1 MAMNRGQNLPQ
12 VKINNLTSIK
22 WHLFRHAPVS
32 RAEIAEALEL
42 NPSTVTNIVSELMAQ
57 GVVRELHTVP
67 EENRGA
73 GRRPIGIDLT
83 PDVYHVIG
91 IHLGWNITQVCLTNL
106 RGDIIA
112 REQAPRAPESYP
124 EMLDLIT
131 GMGKRMLEAS
141 GDTPVLGMGIA
152 IPGIV
157 SSRDGMFLQG
167 ENGREDWIGKPIAAD
182 LSKRIGIPAR
192 ADNLGRARAKR
203 IALFYPEI
211 VDGSDSFLV
220 FYVSDGISCHMQL
233 MSHSLHGEEN
243 AAGEIGHMIMIPE
256 GNPEITRD
264 QTLDRLSGNLA
275 IRMQLQ
281 TLLKETDQ
289 PSLLRSLCADA
300 EDIPVSLILMAQ
312 RAGDPMVC
320 QVLNRAMHYIG
331 IALTNIVDFVNPR
344 YIVLT
349 GQLFRNEENVQMI
362 REFILKHAY
371 SADSGNLKLVYQ
383 DAGEYAGAVNG
394 AALAVHR
401 FFLNGAMN

>member
-22 WHLFRHAPVS
+22 WHLFRHAPIS

-42 NPSTVTNIVSELMAQ
+42 NPSTVTNIVSEMMAQ
-57 GVVRELHTVP
+57 GVVRELPVVP

-73 GRRPIGIDLT
+73 GRRPIAIDLN
-83 PDVYHVIG
+83 PNVYHVIG
-91 IHLGWNITQVCLTNL
+91 IHLGWHVTQICLTNL
-106 RGDIIA
+106 RGEIIA

-167 ENGREDWIGKPIAAD
+167 ESREDWIEKPIAAD
-182 LSKRIGIPAR
+182 MSKRIGIPAR

-220 FYVSDGISCHMQL
+220 FYVSEGISCHMQL

-243 AAGEIGHMIMIPE
+243 SAGEIGHMIMIPE

-264 QTLDRLSGNLA
+264 QTLDRLSGTAA
-275 IRMQLQ
+275 IRKELQ

-300 EDIPVSLILMAQ
+300 EDIPVPLILMAQ

-320 QVLNRAMHYIG
+320 EVLNRAMHYIG
-331 IALTNIVDFVNPR
+331 IALTNIVDLVHPR

-383 DAGEYAGAVNG
+383 DAGEYADAVNG

-401 FFLNGAMN
+401 FFLNSAMN